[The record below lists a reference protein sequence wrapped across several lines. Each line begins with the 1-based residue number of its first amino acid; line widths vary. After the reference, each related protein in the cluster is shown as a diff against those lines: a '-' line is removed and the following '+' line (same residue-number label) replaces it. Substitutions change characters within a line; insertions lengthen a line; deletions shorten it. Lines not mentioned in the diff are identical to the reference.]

1 MGVERAENGGEKPE
15 NNISKGGGFCPGRYE
30 GGSGRRKT
38 VRWNLEEE
46 PAICN
51 LQELKSEEKKSEEEK
66 MQEQK
71 RKEEPYADEGPSTVI
86 FVRAADT

>member
-1 MGVERAENGGEKPE
+1 MDVERVENGWEKPE
-15 NNISKGGGFCPGRYE
+15 NNISKGSGFCPGRNE

-46 PAICN
+46 PAICS
-51 LQELKSEEKKSEEEK
+51 LQELKRERGEQK
-66 MQEQK
+66 MQELK

>member
-15 NNISKGGGFCPGRYE
+15 NNISKGGGFCPGRNE

-51 LQELKSEEKKSEEEK
+51 LQELKQNRE
-66 MQEQK
+66 EQK
-71 RKEEPYADEGPSTVI
+71 RKEGPGADEGPSTVI
-86 FVRAADT
+86 FVRAAYT

>member
-1 MGVERAENGGEKPE
+1 MDVERVENGWEKPE
-15 NNISKGGGFCPGRYE
+15 NNISKGSGFCPGRNE

-51 LQELKSEEKKSEEEK
+51 LQELKQNRE
-66 MQEQK
+66 EQK
-71 RKEEPYADEGPSTVI
+71 RKEGPGADEGPSTVI

>member
-51 LQELKSEEKKSEEEK
+51 LQELKQNRE
-66 MQEQK
+66 EQK
-71 RKEEPYADEGPSTVI
+71 RKEGPGADEGPSTVI